1 VHRHFNASPDQP
13 ARALA
18 IRTKPTHMFMNM
30 LSQMSVIARPTEP
43 AAGGVGFQ
51 PRRDDTNLNYAE

>member
-1 VHRHFNASPDQP
+1 
-13 ARALA
+13 
-18 IRTKPTHMFMNM
+18 MFMNM

-43 AAGGVGFQ
+43 AAGGVGFE